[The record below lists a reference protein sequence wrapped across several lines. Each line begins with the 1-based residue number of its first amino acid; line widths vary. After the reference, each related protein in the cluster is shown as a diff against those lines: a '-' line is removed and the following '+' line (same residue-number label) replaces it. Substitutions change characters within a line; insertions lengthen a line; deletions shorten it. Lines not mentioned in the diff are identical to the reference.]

1 MSNNAKS
8 EIGSTVLH
16 AARFPGESS
25 DYRAARDD
33 LLRAEM
39 ALRKRI
45 EEVAAMRRDLPL
57 GGVVPEDYEFTE
69 GGADL
74 DDTGSRR
81 RVKLSGLFPRENAS
95 LVIYSFMYGPGMA
108 KACPMCTSFLD
119 SLNGTAPHAT
129 QRINLAVVAKSPIER
144 IRAFARERGW
154 RNLRMLSS
162 ADNTFNRDYHGET
175 GEGSQIPAI
184 NVFVR
189 RGGKVHHFYG
199 AELLYVPA
207 EPGQNGRQA
216 DLIWPLWSLF
226 DLTLEGR
233 GTDWYPK
240 LSYGQ

>member
-1 MSNNAKS
+1 MGNNAKS
-8 EIGSTVLH
+8 QIGPTALH
-16 AARFPGESS
+16 AARFPGESG

-39 ALRKRI
+39 ALRKRM

-69 GGADL
+69 GGTDL
-74 DDTGSRR
+74 DDTASRR
-81 RVKLSGLFPRENAS
+81 RVKLSGLFPQENAS
-95 LVIYSFMYGPGMA
+95 LVVYSFMYGPGMA

-119 SLNGTAPHAT
+119 SLNATAPHAT

-162 ADNTFNRDYHGET
+162 ADNTFNHDYHGET
-175 GEGSQIPAI
+175 SEGSQIPAI

-216 DLIWPLWSLF
+216 DLIWPLWNLF

-233 GTDWYPK
+233 GTDWFPK
-240 LSYGQ
+240 LSYRQ

>member
-1 MSNNAKS
+1 MDNNAKS
-8 EIGSTVLH
+8 ELGPTALH
-16 AARFPGESS
+16 AVRFPGESS
-25 DYRAARDD
+25 NYRAARND
-33 LLRAEM
+33 LLSAEM
-39 ALRKRI
+39 ALRKQI
-45 EEVAAMRRDLPL
+45 EEVAAMRRELPL
-57 GGVVPEDYEFTE
+57 GGAVPEDYEFAE

-74 DDTGSRR
+74 EDVRSKR
-81 RVKLSGLFPRENAS
+81 RVKLSALFERQNAS

-119 SLNGTAPHAT
+119 SLNATAPHAT

-162 ADNTFNRDYHGET
+162 ADNSFNRDYYGET
-175 GEGSQIPAI
+175 GEGAQIPAI

-189 RGGKVHHFYG
+189 RKGKIHHSYG
-199 AELLYVPA
+199 AELLYIAA

-216 DLIWPLWSLF
+216 DLIWPLWNLF
-226 DLTLEGR
+226 DLTVEGR
-233 GTDWYPK
+233 GMDWYPK